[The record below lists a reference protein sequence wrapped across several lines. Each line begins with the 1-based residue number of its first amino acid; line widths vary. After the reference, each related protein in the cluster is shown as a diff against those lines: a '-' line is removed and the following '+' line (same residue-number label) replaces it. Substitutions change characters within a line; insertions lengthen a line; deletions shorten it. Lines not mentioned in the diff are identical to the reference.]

1 MHVSILGLEPAG
13 KGESK
18 GENSQAGDQSNYH

>member
-1 MHVSILGLEPAG
+1 MFQFLGLEPTG
-13 KGESK
+13 KGESE